1 MEVKMKRVFIL
12 KGLDC
17 PNCSAKIEK
26 EVGALPGVESSVVN
40 LMQQTLTVQ
49 SEKSA
54 DATLAE
60 QVETIVHSHEPD
72 VEVSEKTEPAVT
84 KVYLLKGLDCPNCS
98 AKIEKEVGE
107 LGGVASS
114 TVNLMNQTLTVQAGT
129 SVATSLL
136 DTVTT
141 IVHSH
146 EPDVE
151 VSEKTEPAVTKV
163 YLLKGLDCPNCSAK
177 IEKEVGELDG
187 VTSSTVNLM
196 NQTLTVQAGTSVAA
210 SLLDTVTTIVHSH
223 EPDVEVSE
231 KTEPAVTKVYLL
243 KGLDCPNCSAKIE
256 KEVGE
261 LDGVTSS
268 TVNLMNQT
276 LTVQAGTSV
285 AASLLDTVTTIVHSH
300 EPDVEVSEK
309 QLEATAP
316 VKKDEKAA
324 VYNDEDKK
332 RTIRLAVGA
341 VVYAIGMALT
351 VFAKLPTLA
360 ELAFLI
366 VAYVILGWD
375 VVWQAVK
382 NITRGQVFDEH
393 FLMSVSTIGAFAIG
407 EYPEAVAVMLFYQ
420 VGEFFQSL
428 AVKRSRKSIS
438 DLMDIRPDSATVKR
452 NGVLQVVSPE
462 SVAVGEII
470 VVKPGEKIPLDG
482 IVVDG
487 ESMLDT
493 KALTGESVPRSIR
506 KGDEALSGCINQS
519 GLLTLKVTKSFG
531 ESTVSKITDLVEN
544 ASARKA
550 PTENFI
556 TTFARYY
563 TPVVVGMAAVLAIIP
578 PLVLGGGWSE
588 WLRRGFVFLIVSCPC
603 ALVISIPLTF
613 FGGIGAASKRGVL
626 VKGSNYLEA
635 LNKVSVVVFDKTGT
649 LTKGVFEVANIIP
662 AAGYQKEQ
670 VLEYAAQA
678 ESYSNHPIA
687 KSILATYGKPI
698 DQKQFSGFEEISGHG
713 ISVMVQGKKVLAGNS
728 KLMESEKIAY
738 AACDAA
744 GTKFYVAADGSYVGC
759 ILIADEVK
767 PDSKCAIAE
776 LKKIGVEKTVMLTG
790 DDERIGK
797 SVADELGLDA
807 YYAQLLP
814 DQKVEKLEML
824 DKQKRQGSKL
834 AFVGD
839 GINDAPV
846 LARADVG
853 IAMGGLGSD
862 AAIEAAD
869 VVLMTDEPSKL
880 VEAIDVA
887 KATKRIVMQ
896 NIVIAL
902 GIKSV
907 FLVLGALGMAGMW
920 EAVFGDV
927 GVTIIAVLNAMRILK
942 K

>member
-1 MEVKMKRVFIL
+1 
-12 KGLDC
+12 
-17 PNCSAKIEK
+17 
-26 EVGALPGVESSVVN
+26 
-40 LMQQTLTVQ
+40 
-49 SEKSA
+49 
-54 DATLAE
+54 
-60 QVETIVHSHEPD
+60 
-72 VEVSEKTEPAVT
+72 
-84 KVYLLKGLDCPNCS
+84 
-98 AKIEKEVGE
+98 
-107 LGGVASS
+107 
-114 TVNLMNQTLTVQAGT
+114 MNQTLTVQ
-129 SVATSLL
+129 S
-136 DTVTT
+136 
-141 IVHSH
+141 
-146 EPDVE
+146 
-151 VSEKTEPAVTKV
+151 
-163 YLLKGLDCPNCSAK
+163 
-177 IEKEVGELDG
+177 
-187 VTSSTVNLM
+187 
-196 NQTLTVQAGTSVAA
+196 
-210 SLLDTVTTIVHSH
+210 
-223 EPDVEVSE
+223 
-231 KTEPAVTKVYLL
+231 
-243 KGLDCPNCSAKIE
+243 
-256 KEVGE
+256 
-261 LDGVTSS
+261 
-268 TVNLMNQT
+268 
-276 LTVQAGTSV
+276 GTSV

>member
-1 MEVKMKRVFIL
+1 M
-12 KGLDC
+12 
-17 PNCSAKIEK
+17 
-26 EVGALPGVESSVVN
+26 
-40 LMQQTLTVQ
+40 
-49 SEKSA
+49 
-54 DATLAE
+54 
-60 QVETIVHSHEPD
+60 
-72 VEVSEKTEPAVT
+72 
-84 KVYLLKGLDCPNCS
+84 
-98 AKIEKEVGE
+98 
-107 LGGVASS
+107 
-114 TVNLMNQTLTVQAGT
+114 
-129 SVATSLL
+129 
-136 DTVTT
+136 
-141 IVHSH
+141 
-146 EPDVE
+146 
-151 VSEKTEPAVTKV
+151 
-163 YLLKGLDCPNCSAK
+163 
-177 IEKEVGELDG
+177 
-187 VTSSTVNLM
+187 
-196 NQTLTVQAGTSVAA
+196 
-210 SLLDTVTTIVHSH
+210 
-223 EPDVEVSE
+223 
-231 KTEPAVTKVYLL
+231 
-243 KGLDCPNCSAKIE
+243 
-256 KEVGE
+256 
-261 LDGVTSS
+261 TSS

>member
-1 MEVKMKRVFIL
+1 MKRVFIL

-177 IEKEVGELDG
+177 IEKEVGELGG
-187 VTSSTVNLM
+187 VASSTVNLM
-196 NQTLTVQAGTSVAA
+196 NQTLTVQAGTSVAT

-261 LDGVTSS
+261 LGGVASS

-438 DLMDIRPDSATVKR
+438 DLMDICPDSATVKR

-578 PLVLGGGWSE
+578 PLILGGGWSE

-698 DQKQFSGFEEISGHG
+698 DQKQFSDFEEISGHG

>member
-1 MEVKMKRVFIL
+1 MERIFLLKGLDCPNCSAKIEKEIGDLENVNSSSVNLMKQTLTIQTETFDNSIVEQIETIVHSHEPDVEVSEKKESYTTKTYLL

-26 EVGALPGVESSVVN
+26 EVSDLEDVSSSVVN
-40 LMQQTLTVQ
+40 LMKQTLTISV
-49 SEKSA
+49 KTSA
-54 DATLAE
+54 SGKIQDEVA
-60 QVETIVHSHEPD
+60 TIVHSHEPD
-72 VEVSEKTEPAVT
+72 VKVSEQTDSYVT
-84 KVYLLKGLDCPNCS
+84 KKYLLKGLDCPNCS

-107 LGGVASS
+107 LEGVALSE
-114 TVNLMNQTLTVQAGT
+114 VNLMKQTLTVSMDHNKAA
-129 SVATSLL
+129 SML
-136 DTVTT
+136 DMVTT

-151 VSEKTEPAVTKV
+151 VSEQKA
-163 YLLKGLDCPNCSAK
+163 D
-177 IEKEVGELDG
+177 
-187 VTSSTVNLM
+187 
-196 NQTLTVQAGTSVAA
+196 TSVA
-210 SLLDTVTTIVHSH
+210 
-223 EPDVEVSE
+223 PDKKE
-231 KTEPAVTKVYLL
+231 KTPVYS
-243 KGLDCPNCSAKIE
+243 D
-256 KEVGE
+256 
-261 LDGVTSS
+261 D
-268 TVNLMNQT
+268 
-276 LTVQAGTSV
+276 
-285 AASLLDTVTTIVHSH
+285 
-300 EPDVEVSEK
+300 
-309 QLEATAP
+309 
-316 VKKDEKAA
+316 
-324 VYNDEDKK
+324 DKK
-332 RTIRLAVGA
+332 LTIRLISGAVIYAVGM
-341 VVYAIGMALT
+341 GLT
-351 VFAKLPTLA
+351 LFGHVSLPV
-360 ELAFLI
+360 ELGVLI
-366 VAYVILGWD
+366 VAYIILGWD

-382 NITRGQVFDEH
+382 NITRGQIFDEH
-393 FLMSVSTIGAFAIG
+393 FLMSLSTIGAFAIG

-438 DLMDIRPDSATVKR
+438 DLMDIRPDSATVRR
-452 NGVLQVVSPE
+452 NGELVVVAPE
-462 SVAVGEII
+462 TVSIGELI

-482 IVVDG
+482 IVTEG

-493 KALTGESVPRSIR
+493 RALTGESVPRSIR
-506 KGDEALSGCINQS
+506 KGEEALSGCVNQS
-519 GLLTLKVTKSFG
+519 GVLTIKVTKSFG
-531 ESTVSKITDLVEN
+531 ESTVTKIIDLVEN
-544 ASARKA
+544 ASSRKA

-563 TPVVVGMAAVLAIIP
+563 TPIVVGMAAILAIIP
-578 PLVLGGGWSE
+578 PVILGGGWSE

-649 LTKGVFEVANIIP
+649 LTKGVFKVVDITVEF
-662 AAGYQKEQ
+662 GFTKEQ

-687 KSILATYGKPI
+687 KSIQEAFGKTI
-698 DQKQFSGFEEISGHG
+698 DQSVLSGYEEISGHG
-713 ISVMVQGKKVLAGNS
+713 IRVLIGGKRVLAGNS
-728 KLMESEKIAY
+728 KLMDSEKVSY
-738 AACDAA
+738 AACQSA
-744 GTKFYVAADGSYVGC
+744 GTKVYIAVDGRYAGC
-759 ILIADEVK
+759 IVIADEVK
-767 PDSKCAIAE
+767 DDSQNAIAS

-790 DDERIGK
+790 DDEKIGK
-797 SVADELGLDA
+797 AVAEQLGLDE

-814 DQKVEKLEML
+814 DQKVEKLEYL
-824 DKQKRQGSKL
+824 DQHKTKGSKL

-880 VEAIDVA
+880 VDAIDVA

-896 NIVIAL
+896 NIIIAL

-907 FLVLGALGMAGMW
+907 FLILGALGIAGMW

>member
-1 MEVKMKRVFIL
+1 M
-12 KGLDC
+12 
-17 PNCSAKIEK
+17 
-26 EVGALPGVESSVVN
+26 
-40 LMQQTLTVQ
+40 
-49 SEKSA
+49 
-54 DATLAE
+54 
-60 QVETIVHSHEPD
+60 
-72 VEVSEKTEPAVT
+72 
-84 KVYLLKGLDCPNCS
+84 
-98 AKIEKEVGE
+98 
-107 LGGVASS
+107 
-114 TVNLMNQTLTVQAGT
+114 
-129 SVATSLL
+129 
-136 DTVTT
+136 
-141 IVHSH
+141 
-146 EPDVE
+146 
-151 VSEKTEPAVTKV
+151 
-163 YLLKGLDCPNCSAK
+163 
-177 IEKEVGELDG
+177 
-187 VTSSTVNLM
+187 
-196 NQTLTVQAGTSVAA
+196 
-210 SLLDTVTTIVHSH
+210 
-223 EPDVEVSE
+223 
-231 KTEPAVTKVYLL
+231 
-243 KGLDCPNCSAKIE
+243 
-256 KEVGE
+256 
-261 LDGVTSS
+261 
-268 TVNLMNQT
+268 
-276 LTVQAGTSV
+276 
-285 AASLLDTVTTIVHSH
+285 
-300 EPDVEVSEK
+300 SEK

-438 DLMDIRPDSATVKR
+438 DLMDICPDSATVKR

-713 ISVMVQGKKVLAGNS
+713 ISVMVQGKKILAGNS

>member
-1 MEVKMKRVFIL
+1 M
-12 KGLDC
+12 
-17 PNCSAKIEK
+17 
-26 EVGALPGVESSVVN
+26 
-40 LMQQTLTVQ
+40 
-49 SEKSA
+49 
-54 DATLAE
+54 
-60 QVETIVHSHEPD
+60 
-72 VEVSEKTEPAVT
+72 
-84 KVYLLKGLDCPNCS
+84 
-98 AKIEKEVGE
+98 
-107 LGGVASS
+107 
-114 TVNLMNQTLTVQAGT
+114 
-129 SVATSLL
+129 
-136 DTVTT
+136 
-141 IVHSH
+141 
-146 EPDVE
+146 
-151 VSEKTEPAVTKV
+151 
-163 YLLKGLDCPNCSAK
+163 
-177 IEKEVGELDG
+177 
-187 VTSSTVNLM
+187 
-196 NQTLTVQAGTSVAA
+196 
-210 SLLDTVTTIVHSH
+210 
-223 EPDVEVSE
+223 
-231 KTEPAVTKVYLL
+231 
-243 KGLDCPNCSAKIE
+243 
-256 KEVGE
+256 
-261 LDGVTSS
+261 
-268 TVNLMNQT
+268 
-276 LTVQAGTSV
+276 
-285 AASLLDTVTTIVHSH
+285 
-300 EPDVEVSEK
+300 SEK

-698 DQKQFSGFEEISGHG
+698 DQKQFSDFEEISGHG

>member
-1 MEVKMKRVFIL
+1 MKRVFIL

-60 QVETIVHSHEPD
+60 QVE
-72 VEVSEKTEPAVT
+72 
-84 KVYLLKGLDCPNCS
+84 
-98 AKIEKEVGE
+98 
-107 LGGVASS
+107 
-114 TVNLMNQTLTVQAGT
+114 
-129 SVATSLL
+129 
-136 DTVTT
+136 
-141 IVHSH
+141 
-146 EPDVE
+146 
-151 VSEKTEPAVTKV
+151 
-163 YLLKGLDCPNCSAK
+163 
-177 IEKEVGELDG
+177 
-187 VTSSTVNLM
+187 
-196 NQTLTVQAGTSVAA
+196 
-210 SLLDTVTTIVHSH
+210 TIVHSH

-531 ESTVSKITDLVEN
+531 ESTVSKIIDLVEN

-698 DQKQFSGFEEISGHG
+698 DQKQFSDFEEISGHG